1 MRRPQVVMGTAILI
15 FGLLL
20 LIGNLTGIDIC
31 AYLFPL
37 ILIGIGIW
45 IVTRPALFAGGRN
58 TRIQVIG
65 DIRRRGQWTV
75 RDQDF
80 WCGVGDI
87 RLDLTEATL
96 PEGETTLRFYGFVN
110 DVTLI
115 VPGTV
120 GVSVLS
126 TSFLTT
132 ARVLGDKQDYFLTP
146 YETETQRY
154 TTATR
159 RLRVELVY
167 FVVDLK
173 VREGFIEVA
182 G

>member
-1 MRRPQVVMGTAILI
+1 MRRPQVIVGTAMLV

-31 AYLFPL
+31 AFLFPL
-37 ILIGIGIW
+37 ILIGAGIW
-45 IVTRPALFAGGRN
+45 IVTRPAVFAGGRD
-58 TRIQVIG
+58 TRIQIIG
-65 DIRRRGQWTV
+65 DIRRRGQWAV
-75 RDQDF
+75 HDQDF

-87 RLDLTEATL
+87 RLDLTEATI
-96 PEGETTLRFYGFVN
+96 PQGETTLRFYGFVN

-115 VPGTV
+115 VPETV
-120 GVSVLS
+120 GVSVIS

-146 YETETQRY
+146 YETETHSY
-154 TTATR
+154 ATATCR
-159 RLRVELVY
+159 IRLELIY
-167 FVVDLK
+167 FVVELK
-173 VREGFIEVA
+173 VRESLIEIT